1 MVKCGCEGESGIDAS
16 IACLLTDVSV
26 EGCVCMV
33 WGGGCKCGCDGY
45 GIVVRM

>member
-16 IACLLTDVSV
+16 IACLLRDVSV

-33 WGGGCKCGCDGY
+33 WGGVSVG
-45 GIVVRM
+45 VMAMV